1 MRTLRKLSALAMVT
15 IALVLA
21 ACNSSTAP
29 STTTTTSTTTRVST
43 TSTGVNCGGDS
54 AFLSPA
60 DLATVTLWFGPNQSC
75 LRWTHSW
82 FVLVSS
88 SMNPSPGGAVLL
100 VDTCRSTDISC
111 LQNGTPHPLS
121 DFRAYPLP
129 DPTVVGA
136 QVLGRYVNDTL
147 WVVPDN
153 RCGGV
158 VFDLNTDH
166 FYADG
171 SAAANQL
178 VHGHPAK
185 AIPAVSAPSFPAN
198 ESPLPKASPLPSWCR
213 GR

>member
-1 MRTLRKLSALAMVT
+1 MALM
-15 IALVLA
+15 LA
-21 ACNSSTAP
+21 GCTGSTAP
-29 STTTTTSTTTRVST
+29 STTTTKSSTTTTSTITTTHVTT
-43 TSTGVNCGGDS
+43 TSTGLHCGGGPD
-54 AFLSPA
+54 FFSPA
-60 DLATVTLWFGPNQSC
+60 DLATVTRWFGPNQLC
-75 LRWTHSW
+75 LRWTHTW
-82 FVLVSS
+82 VVLVSS
-88 SMNPSPGGAVLL
+88 SMNAPSPGGAVLL
-100 VDTCRSTDISC
+100 VDTCRSTDFRC

-185 AIPAVSAPSFPAN
+185 AVPALSAPTFPAN
-198 ESPLPKASPLPSWCR
+198 ESPLPKASSLPSWCR